1 MGKTTSGGAHRKIM
15 GTPREKNTTNGG
27 FHNRK
32 IMGKKTTTH
41 GSFPRKIKGKS
52 WENIEHTTINIIH
65 GGVQRKIIGEYGKK
79 GKSWN

>member
-1 MGKTTSGGAHRKIM
+1 MEVLIGKSWEPH
-15 GTPREKNTTNGG
+15 
-27 FHNRK
+27 
-32 IMGKKTTTH
+32 GKKTLPMEVFIIGKSWEKTTTH